1 MLPCSRI
8 ASASFSLGLDPPKE
22 CRTRPRAP
30 DLMFAAH
37 QEQERS
43 IPPSVGS
50 CCLSSRYLPV
60 VVGASQE

>member
-1 MLPCSRI
+1 
-8 ASASFSLGLDPPKE
+8 
-22 CRTRPRAP
+22 
-30 DLMFAAH
+30 MFAAH